1 MGGRWKGI
9 ICMTLENPQRRVTSL
24 VKVPTGIEGL
34 DEILNGGLP
43 KGRTTLLTGG
53 AGSGKTVL
61 ALQTLVNG
69 ARLWGEAGIFVAFEE
84 NSHQIFTN
92 ADSFEWDLPGLERDK
107 LFFLDARLSSDVIAA
122 GQFDLQG
129 MLASLKAKAD
139 EIGAKRIVFDS
150 IDVLLS
156 LMDDP
161 NHQRREL
168 YRLHDWLAENQFSGI
183 LTARTDGDSLSIP
196 RNTYTLQFISDCY
209 IHLNQRLENHIS
221 LRSLRVVKYRGS
233 GFAENEFPFVIG
245 DRGAIVLSFGDPE
258 VDYEVFTERVSSGI
272 EELDSMLEGGYLRA
286 TSVLVTGAPGTA
298 KSTLAAA
305 FLMAALERG
314 EKGMY
319 VSFDEGAK
327 EIVRNMASI
336 DLDLGSH
343 VNSGA
348 LLMYS
353 ARVEARSGEEHL
365 VEIRRLIQEH
375 RPGYLVIDPL
385 SAIVKAGGLVNALG
399 IAQNLI
405 NMAKCEGITM
415 LMTSL
420 LEGNDPEQEAT
431 PMAVSTIADTWIQL
445 SYIVLGGERN
455 RALTIVK
462 SRGTGHSNQVRELI
476 LSDTGITLADVFTAG
491 GQVLM
496 GTLRYQHELNQ
507 ELEQERMRGEVERR
521 KRELEAA
528 EAAAEARIHSIQ
540 QEIEAVREEMA
551 TLKQKAAEVDQS
563 FVEQRESTRRLRR
576 GNTG

>member
-1 MGGRWKGI
+1 
-9 ICMTLENPQRRVTSL
+9 MTLEVPQRRVSPL
-24 VKVPTGIEGL
+24 VKAPTGIEGL
-34 DEILNGGLP
+34 DEIIGGGLP
-43 KGRTTLLTGG
+43 KSRTTLITGG

-92 ADSFEWDLPGLERDK
+92 ADSFDWDLPGLEREK
-107 LFFLDARLSSDVIAA
+107 LFFLDARFPSDVIAA
-122 GQFDLQG
+122 GSFDLQG

-139 EIGAKRIVFDS
+139 EMGASRIVFDS

-161 NHQRREL
+161 NQQRREL
-168 YRLHDWLAENQFSGI
+168 YRLHDWLAENEFSGI
-183 LTARTDGDSLSIP
+183 LTARTDGASLNIP
-196 RNTYTLQFISDCY
+196 HNTYILQFISDCY
-209 IHLNQRLENHIS
+209 IHLSQRLENHIS
-221 LRSLRVVKYRGS
+221 LRTIRVVKYRGS

-258 VDYEVFTERVSSGI
+258 VDYEVFTERVSSGN
-272 EELDSMLEGGYLRA
+272 EQLDSMLEGGYLRA
-286 TSVLVTGAPGTA
+286 TSILVTGAPGTA

-305 FLMAALERG
+305 FLLAALERG

-327 EIVRNMASI
+327 EIVRNMASVG
-336 DLDLGSH
+336 LDLGSH
-343 VNSGA
+343 VQSGS

-353 ARVEARSGEEHL
+353 ARAEARSGEEHL
-365 VEIRRLIQEH
+365 VEFRRLIQEH

-385 SAIVKAGGLVNALG
+385 SAIVKAGGMVNALG

-405 NMAKCEGITM
+405 IMTKCEGITL

-455 RALTIVK
+455 RALTIIK

-476 LSDTGITLADVFTAG
+476 LSDSGITLADVFTAG
-491 GQVLM
+491 GEVLM
-496 GTLRYQHELNQ
+496 GTLRYEHELNL
-507 ELEQERMRGEVERR
+507 ELEQERKRGEVERR
-521 KRELEAA
+521 KRELEIA
-528 EAAAEARIHSIQ
+528 EAAAEARIHTIQ
-540 QEIEAVREEMA
+540 QEIESVREEMA
-551 TLKQKAAEVDQS
+551 TLQQQAAETDQS
-563 FVEQRESTRRLRR
+563 FIDQRESTRRLRR
-576 GNTG
+576 GDTG

>member
-1 MGGRWKGI
+1 MGDRWKGI
-9 ICMTLENPQRRVTSL
+9 ICMTLEIPQRRVAPL

-34 DEILNGGLP
+34 DEIIGGGLP
-43 KGRTTLLTGG
+43 KSRTTLITGG

-92 ADSFEWDLPGLERDK
+92 ADSFDWDLPGLEREK
-107 LFFLDARLSSDVIAA
+107 LFFLDARMSSDVIEA

-139 EIGAKRIVFDS
+139 EMGAKRIVFDS
-150 IDVLLS
+150 LDVLLS

-161 NHQRREL
+161 NQQRREL
-168 YRLHDWLAENQFSGI
+168 YRLHDWLAENEFSGI
-183 LTARTDGDSLSIP
+183 LTARMDGASLNIP
-196 RNTYTLQFISDCY
+196 RNTYILQFISDCY

-233 GFAENEFPFVIG
+233 GFAENEFPLVIG
-245 DRGAIVLSFGDPE
+245 ERGAIVLSFGDPE

-336 DLDLGSH
+336 DLDLGAH
-343 VNSGA
+343 VKSGA
-348 LLMYS
+348 LSMYS
-353 ARVEARSGEEHL
+353 ARAEARSGEEHL

-385 SAIVKAGGLVNALG
+385 SAIVKAGGLVNALS

-405 NMAKCEGITM
+405 NMTKCEGITL

-420 LEGNDPEQEAT
+420 LEGSDPEQEAT

-455 RALTIVK
+455 RALTIIK

-491 GQVLM
+491 GEVLM
-496 GTLRYQHELNQ
+496 GTLRSEHELNQ
-507 ELEQERMRGEVERR
+507 ELAQERKRGEVERR

-528 EAAAEARIHSIQ
+528 EAAAEARMHSIQ

-551 TLKQKAAEVDQS
+551 TLKKEAAETDQS
-563 FVEQRESTRRLRR
+563 IVDKRESTRRLRR
-576 GNTG
+576 GNID